1 MDLLKIVTTFDF
13 LNKSRDFSLFW
24 KRVERIE
31 GVRDREGI
39 SSFPRYFSTYAQLW
53 LAFLVREYVNV
64 DTLDSLSVPK
74 VTDRFSFNQESTHSI
89 STKNE

>member
-1 MDLLKIVTTFDF
+1 MFVHCG
-13 LNKSRDFSLFW
+13 SSM
-24 KRVERIE
+24 ERIE

-74 VTDRFSFNQESTHSI
+74 VTDRFSFNQEYIVEREEIFS
-89 STKNE
+89 K

>member
-1 MDLLKIVTTFDF
+1 MFVYCG
-13 LNKSRDFSLFW
+13 SSM
-24 KRVERIE
+24 ERIE

-39 SSFPRYFSTYAQLW
+39 SSFPRYFSTYAQFW

-74 VTDRFSFNQESTHSI
+74 VTDRFSFNQEYI
-89 STKNE
+89 VEREEIF

>member
-1 MDLLKIVTTFDF
+1 MVAHCGG
-13 LNKSRDFSLFW
+13 SM
-24 KRVERIE
+24 ERIE

-39 SSFPRYFSTYAQLW
+39 SSFPRYFSTYAQFW

-74 VTDRFSFNQESTHSI
+74 VTDRFSFNQEYIVEREEIFS
-89 STKNE
+89 K

>member
-1 MDLLKIVTTFDF
+1 MNNFQNVCPLW
-13 LNKSRDFSLFW
+13 R
-24 KRVERIE
+24 RVERIE

-74 VTDRFSFNQESTHSI
+74 VTDRFSFNQEYI
-89 STKNE
+89 VERGNLLKINNL